1 MAEDQ
6 DEERCGGGPRRETA
20 ARPFARR
27 QGRPA
32 RAAGLLLV
40 LGLAGCAIMPGA
52 TTQVPAPKDV
62 IRSSVRFQ
70 KEYLLATGDQIEVS
84 VWRVPEISRQVI
96 IRPDGYISIPLLQ
109 EVKAAGLT
117 PKELAESVRKALAG
131 RLVNPEVTVI
141 PITVRQPTIYVLGD
155 VRTPGAFPAHNA
167 VTAVQALA
175 LAGGVLRSGN
185 ENDTV
190 VIRLSDD
197 GHLEA
202 IPIGGSFT
210 LSQAVPY
217 LTLASTVLKPDDI
230 LFIPESG
237 RSEVFRALTDLLV
250 PFQIYLN
257 YKLIKDLVP

>member
-6 DEERCGGGPRRETA
+6 DEARCAGGIRRGPTGRA
-20 ARPFARR
+20 SARR
-27 QGRPA
+27 PVGA
-32 RAAGLLLV
+32 THAAGLLLV
-40 LGLAGCAIMPGA
+40 LALAGCAIMPGA
-52 TTQVPAPKDV
+52 TTQVPAPKEV

-70 KEYLLATGDQIEVS
+70 KQYLLATGDQIEVS
-84 VWRVPEISRQVI
+84 VWRVPEISRQVT
-96 IRPDGYISIPLLQ
+96 IRPDGYISVPLLQ

-117 PKELAESVRKALAG
+117 PKELAQSVAKALTG

-141 PITVRQPTIYVLGD
+141 PITVRQSTIYVLGD

-167 VTAVQALA
+167 ATAAQALA

-185 ENDTV
+185 ESDIV

-197 GHLEA
+197 GYLEA

-217 LTLASTVLKPDDI
+217 LSLASTILKPDDI
-230 LFIPESG
+230 VFVPESG
-237 RSEVFRALTDLLV
+237 RSEIFRALTDLLV